1 MRLEVITAMVTQ
13 VDTEK
18 LRRIRTQAKLTQGD
32 VAKALGYKTPLGYHY
47 IESGRC
53 RLRADQLFIL
63 ADLLGVEAD
72 ELMIVRPVTPPR
84 ACARPDAAWTR
95 YQSERHSPARVC
107 EAAKPNGDQ
116 PKP

>member
-63 ADLLGVEAD
+63 ADFLGVEAD
-72 ELMIVRPVTPPR
+72 ELLIVRPATTHD
-84 ACARPDAAWTR
+84 ARHT
-95 YQSERHSPARVC
+95 SV
-107 EAAKPNGDQ
+107 
-116 PKP
+116 

>member
-1 MRLEVITAMVTQ
+1 MNGLTESENSLLTITLKVITMRLEVITAMVTQ

-63 ADLLGVEAD
+63 ADFLGVEAD
-72 ELMIVRPVTPPR
+72 ELLIVRPAATHD
-84 ACARPDAAWTR
+84 ARHTSA
-95 YQSERHSPARVC
+95 
-107 EAAKPNGDQ
+107 
-116 PKP
+116 